1 MPSNALPTSNPD
13 ALRNFVDGN
22 EHFRTYLTSG
32 DGIRL
37 KAARQSFTSAAE
49 LDPGFQLAVFY
60 RSLTQSELREADS
73 AISGLSLLLAQ
84 GVRFRTEV
92 LIHLAYAHIKRY
104 KDDDYFEAERLLKE
118 AGKDADSGHRR
129 DLRLLI
135 DALTVFLYAVM
146 GGRLSD
152 RDRRPHFLEQSLQL
166 GEGLLRRELNRPS
179 EAGQIEARF
188 EVLNGL
194 GIALMRKAQ
203 AAPDVPEKL
212 RYWAEA
218 ERRFTAALELRPT
231 AVRAM
236 HNMGS
241 LKGMQALDAPQVD
254 DQAELFKQA
263 KSWLLQS
270 LKLNPN
276 DQFPHYRLSQ
286 LLALTSDWQGA
297 EQYYDSGRQQSGAV
311 KEKDWLKL
319 QSAIERR
326 DASDLRWE

>member
-13 ALRNFVDGN
+13 ALRNFVAGN
-22 EHFRTYLTSG
+22 DHFRTYLASG
-32 DGIRL
+32 DGLRL
-37 KAARQSFTSAAE
+37 KEARQSFTSAAE

-60 RSLTQSELREADS
+60 RSVAQNELREADS
-73 AISGLSLLLAQ
+73 AINGLSTLLAQ

-104 KDDDYFEAERLLKE
+104 TDDDYFEAERLLKE
-118 AGKDADSGHRR
+118 GRKDAGNRHRK
-129 DLRLLI
+129 DLQLLI
-135 DALTVFLYAVM
+135 DSLRVFLYAVM

-152 RDRRPHFLEQSLQL
+152 RDRRPQFLEQSLQL
-166 GEGLLRRELNRPS
+166 GEGLLQRELNCPS
-179 EAGQIEARF
+179 GPGQIEARF

-194 GIALMRKAQ
+194 GIALMRKGQ
-203 AAPDVPEKL
+203 AAPDIVEKY

-218 ERRFTAALELRPT
+218 EQRFRDALDLRPT

-241 LKGMQALDAPQVD
+241 LKGMQAQQTPQEGER
-254 DQAELFKQA
+254 AELFKQA
-263 KSWLLQS
+263 KSWLIHSLQ
-270 LKLNPN
+270 LNPN

-286 LLALTSDWQGA
+286 LLALTGEWLGA
-297 EQYYDSGRQQSGAV
+297 QKYYDSGRQQSGAV
-311 KEKDWLKL
+311 KEKDWLTL

-326 DASDLRWE
+326 NASDLRW